1 MKSIKI
7 TTLLAYVALA
17 TCSANLFAET
27 WQTRNAYRV
36 SDPSGDP
43 LVFEDTTRTK
53 NVNLYGVGK
62 TGSTLSMLP
71 SGVSYDT
78 NGVGVTGISS
88 SHTID
93 NLGAN
98 GTSMIEGIVLDFGSY
113 LADIESI
120 TLSSDYDWHSSRAR
134 DQDFQLYAFNAI
146 GPVSEGAFS
155 DWSKWTLVDTVNG
168 MKASSTTRSTLTKS
182 YSTDGVFKSTAWL
195 VLAMNADSNSDAFK
209 FNGLTAS
216 LMSCT
221 APGNGCAP
229 GSSSGG
235 VPIPGTLALLG
246 IGALAT
252 RRRFLKLS

>member
-1 MKSIKI
+1 MKYRKI
-7 TTLLAYVALA
+7 TAALACVVIA
-17 TCSANLFAET
+17 TCSANVFAET
-27 WQTRNAYRV
+27 WETRSAYRV
-36 SDPSGDP
+36 TDPSGDP

-53 NVNLYGVGK
+53 NVNVYGVGK
-62 TGSTLSMLP
+62 TGSTLQMFP
-71 SGVSYDT
+71 SGASYDT
-78 NGVGVTGISS
+78 AGLGVNGISN

-93 NLGAN
+93 NLGSSSTA
-98 GTSMIEGIVLDFGSY
+98 MMEGIVLDFGSY

-120 TLSSDYDWHSSRAR
+120 TLSSDYDWYRTHAR
-134 DQDFQLYAFNAI
+134 DQDFRLYAFNAI
-146 GPVSEGAFS
+146 GPVSEEAFS
-155 DWSKWTLVDTVNG
+155 DWSKWTLVDTVDG
-168 MKASSTTRSTLTKS
+168 MKANSSGSRLTKS
-182 YSTDGVFKSTAWL
+182 YSTNGVFKSTAWL